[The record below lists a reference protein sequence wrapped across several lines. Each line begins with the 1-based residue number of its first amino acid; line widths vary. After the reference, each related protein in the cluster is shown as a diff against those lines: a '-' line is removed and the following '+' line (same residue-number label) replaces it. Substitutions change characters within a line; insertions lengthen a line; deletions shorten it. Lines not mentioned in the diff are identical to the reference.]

1 MISLLGESNDNL
13 LFHVLTANRL
23 IHKSIYPS
31 AKVTSVS
38 SMQTLMHSLAS
49 SKTLIQTWSRWDRA
63 AYIWS
68 AILSMLEKKMKPT
81 GMTYFYVIV
90 SYLLINFLTQSVDD
104 GFVLLFVIR
113 ERQNHCRYTGENDL
127 DMECTPEREEVILKC
142 PFTYGTAINHSWYC
156 YVKIYKTNFDLDSAN
171 WYAHG
176 KLNTSVNFL

>member
-49 SKTLIQTWSRWDRA
+49 SKTLIRTWSRWDRA

-127 DMECTPEREEVILKC
+127 DMECTPERGSNPKMPIYIWYSNKPFLILLRENLQDQLWPWFCKLICSWKIEYKC
-142 PFTYGTAINHSWYC
+142 
-156 YVKIYKTNFDLDSAN
+156 
-171 WYAHG
+171 
-176 KLNTSVNFL
+176 